1 MKYCTNCGSQLSETD
16 KFCSDCGQSANQSSN
31 DSSVKADLKVEVV
44 NTNTDKVIKAGK
56 EVISKNS
63 KYLNY
68 LKWAVLIFIGIY
80 IVSNIGIGIY
90 ETYLYTYIL

>member
-1 MKYCTNCGSQLSETD
+1 MKYCTNCGSQLSDTD
-16 KFCSDCGQSANQSSN
+16 KFCPNCGQSSNKSSN

-63 KYLNY
+63 KYVNY
-68 LKWAVLIFIGIY
+68 SKWAILILIGSLVLSGLI
-80 IVSNIGIGIY
+80 
-90 ETYLYTYIL
+90 TYLT